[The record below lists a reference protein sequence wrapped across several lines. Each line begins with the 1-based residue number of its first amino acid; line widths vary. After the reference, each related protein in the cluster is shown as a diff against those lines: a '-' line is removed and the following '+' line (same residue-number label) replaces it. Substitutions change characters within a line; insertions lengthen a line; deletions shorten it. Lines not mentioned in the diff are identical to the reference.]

1 MDKRYQVFVSSTF
14 TDLKDERSAVI
25 QTLMKMDCIPAGME
39 LFPAMDEEQF
49 EFIKKVID
57 DCDYYLLIL
66 GARYGTISEGDG
78 LSYTEKEYHYAK
90 EKGMKIIALIHG
102 EPEQLPVYKTDRD
115 PALSEKLAAFR
126 TEVCTGRMVQFWKT
140 GAELP
145 GFVALSLL
153 QTIKTY
159 PAVGWVRGDSTA
171 STAVM
176 TELLSLK
183 SENERLREELLRLES
198 KPQID
203 IVNLAGLDKK
213 IYVGGDASSTQNI
226 RIKQPWKIEITF
238 ADIFKIIAPKL
249 LSPQV
254 DHEVRSH
261 LAKFI
266 FAKSKIKGSSPRM
279 YEDVFQVIKIQFEA
293 LGLVSLEVNSLGLY
307 WSLTLSGKRQMTEL
321 LAIRE

>member
-66 GARYGTISEGDG
+66 GARYGSISKDDG

-90 EKGMKIIALIHG
+90 EKGMKIIALIH
-102 EPEQLPVYKTDRD
+102 EDPEQLPIYKADRD

-126 TEVCTGRMVQFWKT
+126 NEVCTGRMVQFWKN

-145 GFVALSLL
+145 GYVALSLL

-176 TELLSLK
+176 AELLAMK
-183 SENERLREELLRLES
+183 NENERLREELTKLETR
-198 KPQID
+198 PQTEIA
-203 IVNLAGLDKK
+203 NLAGLNKE
-213 IYVGGDASSTQNI
+213 ISVGGDASSLRNT
-226 RIKQPWKIEITF
+226 RTKSPWEIKITLSE
-238 ADIFKIIAPKL
+238 IFKIISPRL
-249 LSPQV
+249 ISPQN
-254 DHEVRSH
+254 DQDVRSF
-261 LAKFI
+261 LAKQI
-266 FAKSKIKGSSPRM
+266 FARSKVPGNFPRIYEGHFQTIKL
-279 YEDVFQVIKIQFEA
+279 QFEA
-293 LGLVSLEVNSLGLY
+293 LGLINLEVSTSVLY

-321 LAIRE
+321 LVIRE